1 MDAEFH
7 RKVKLMFT
15 IVDRKRGEQVVKMY
29 QSEGL
34 FINFLLMGRG
44 TASSDLLDILCL
56 GDTEKYLILTP
67 IREEKIEPVF
77 ARLENEMNIAKAGH
91 GIAFTMPISSV
102 GGPNLLKLF
111 SGVIRDM
118 LNQKEKN
125 EGASNE

>member
-1 MDAEFH
+1 MDGEFH

-15 IVDRKRGEQVVKMY
+15 VVDRRKGEHVVKLY

-44 TASSDLLDILCL
+44 TASSDLLDILGL

-67 IREEKIEPVF
+67 IREEKIGPVF
-77 ARLENEMNIAKAGH
+77 ARLRDEMNIMEAGH

-118 LNQKEKN
+118 LSQKERS
-125 EGASNE
+125 EGAGNE